1 MFGFSS
7 KELDCIVKSSS
18 QLSVTIPA
26 SVMSNMNPAM
36 KVCVS
41 GQCTSSWSQLSGMV
55 ITNGATATV
64 LVVDFDFAAWHSLKQ
79 FGYIYQ

>member
-1 MFGFSS
+1 
-7 KELDCIVKSSS
+7 
-18 QLSVTIPA
+18 
-26 SVMSNMNPAM
+26 MSNLNPAM
-36 KVCVS
+36 KIGVS